1 MIRLG
6 IDLGNGYT
14 KFGGMKFASKT
25 KVGRLAGLAG
35 LGNKPEEMHEVAYQG
50 ATYIVGDGEPFTAP
64 DRYFTGVDYELC
76 LLTAIGLS
84 SKEISIDCEICVGL
98 PIIPYMS
105 ETRALLEKKLNELT
119 KKDKAKITINGQDKL
134 IRIKRAIVFA
144 EGAYVMDTMET
155 DNIITID
162 LGAGT
167 VNVTQWNNLAP
178 VAYDTVPK
186 SFNKLYREIANH
198 IKNTGRGTV
207 TPAYIEDNFGATEID
222 IDGKL
227 VDISDTRQM
236 IAKYVSSLVSNVYD
250 ICDVPQAKKI
260 QIFGGGAVATADYW
274 KNAFGEER
282 EGIEV
287 LPNSQFTNSEIYQKV
302 IERVK

>member
-1 MIRLG
+1 MIKLG

-14 KFGGMKFASKT
+14 KFNGMKFASKT

-35 LGNKPEEMHEVAYQG
+35 LGEKPENIHEVSYKG
-50 ATYIVGDGEPFTAP
+50 TTYIVGDGEPFTSP
-64 DRYFTGVDYELC
+64 NRYFERDYEIC

-84 SKEISIDCEICVGL
+84 SKEIAIEAEICVGL

-105 ETRALLEKKLNELT
+105 DIRADLLNRLNDLT
-119 KKDKAKITINGQDKL
+119 KKESTKITINGQDKL
-134 IRIKRAIVFA
+134 IKIKKVVVFA
-144 EGAYVMDTMET
+144 EGAYVMESMDT

-167 VNVTQWNNLAP
+167 VNITQWNNLTP
-178 VAYDTVPK
+178 IAYDTVSK
-186 SFNKLYREIANH
+186 SFNKLYRDIANH

-207 TPAYIEDNFGATEID
+207 TPSYIENNFGENEII

-227 VDISDTRQM
+227 TDISDTKQM
-236 IAKYVSSLVSNVYD
+236 ISKYISALVANVYD

-260 QIFGGGAVATADYW
+260 QIFGGGAIATAEYW
-274 KNAFGEER
+274 KNAFGSNR
-282 EGIEV
+282 EGVEV